1 MIQIRNQLGVVT
13 HFKSISQIGSS
24 HQVRDEHT
32 THLSIS
38 IWNYSTQNTSKN
50 HTPQYK
56 KNIYQRLPTT
66 GPFQALEPF
75 LCLTRPG
82 PRAER
87 NDFSVHK
94 HLGRSAVT
102 DGEVENGEVV
112 KRNRGCLLMRNYMQ
126 IEKAND
132 TTWKLR
138 WNLNKLTLVKRK
150 FYSKTMQIYQFP
162 C

>member
-1 MIQIRNQLGVVT
+1 MNIQHIYLYLYETIAPRTHQKIIR
-13 HFKSISQIGSS
+13 
-24 HQVRDEHT
+24 R
-32 THLSIS
+32 
-38 IWNYSTQNTSKN
+38 NT
-50 HTPQYK
+50 K

-138 WNLNKLTLVKRK
+138 
-150 FYSKTMQIYQFP
+150 
-162 C
+162 